1 MENLIKELQDAVA
14 ANHQYATEEALK
26 KIYEQQGKKF
36 VKPNIRA
43 SNITIKEIKNSF
55 QVEFANKEGYI
66 GYYVSIEEPKNK
78 KLIQRLI
85 DIKQQL
91 IADIQNVSGVGFYI
105 FESDASYVRLDITD
119 KALQVTLKDLQV
131 LPNGQIL
138 ITAKY
143 ENADFVEEET
153 KEISD
158 FSMAEI
164 IEIIKHIK

>member
-1 MENLIKELQDAVA
+1 MEKLIKELKDAVS
-14 ANHQYATEEALK
+14 ANHQFATEEALK
-26 KIYEQQGKKF
+26 KIYNLQGKKF
-36 VKPNIRA
+36 IKPNIRA
-43 SNITIKEIKNSF
+43 KNISIKELGNNF
-55 QVEFANKEGYI
+55 QVEFANEEGYV

-78 KLIQRLI
+78 KLIQKLI

-91 IADIQNVSGVGFYI
+91 IADIQEISGVGFYI
-105 FESDASYVRLDITD
+105 FGPDASYVRLDITD

-153 KEISD
+153 KEIED

>member
-14 ANHQYATEEALK
+14 ANHQYATEEALR

-43 SNITIKEIKNSF
+43 KNISIKKIENNF
-55 QVEFANKEGYI
+55 QVEFANEENYI

-78 KLIQRLI
+78 KLIQKLI

-91 IADIQNVSGVGFYI
+91 IADIQEISGVGFFI

-153 KEISD
+153 KEIYD